1 MTVTAQMIDQGLNSP
16 LTSSLGRLFDAVA
29 AILGLYP
36 KVAFEG
42 QAAMALEHL
51 AADVRATPYT
61 LIWSEGDPKVVDTH
75 RIIREVVA
83 DVVGGQPPVMI
94 AARFHETVIQ
104 GLARLCEAL
113 RRETGLDRVALSG
126 GVFQNLR
133 LLEGLL
139 NRLSTA
145 GFTVY
150 THRQVPTN
158 DGGLSLGQAVA
169 AAAVLERNRKGQQ

>member
-1 MTVTAQMIDQGLNSP
+1 MTVTVQMIRQGLNSP

-29 AILGLYP
+29 AILGLHP

-61 LIWSEGDPKVVDTH
+61 LIWSKGDPKIVDTH
-75 RIIREVVA
+75 HLIRSVVE
-83 DVVGGQPPVMI
+83 DVVGGRPPAII
-94 AARFHETVIQ
+94 AARFHETLIQ
-104 GLARLCEAL
+104 GFTRLCEAL

-139 NRLSTA
+139 ESLATA

-150 THRQVPTN
+150 AHRLVPTN
-158 DGGLSLGQAVA
+158 DGGLSLGQAVVA
-169 AAAVLERNRKGQQ
+169 AAMGG